1 MKLASY
7 TNQWA
12 ATYQLEKDKLMCPL
26 GSDVIDIQHIGS
38 TAIPGIASKPIVDI
52 MVLLHSVQQA
62 SQYLKTLDELG
73 YAYAKGRSS
82 TERYFFTKGNPV
94 TVHLSLT
101 DQSTPYWDRQIVFRD
116 YLLKH
121 PNAAKEYESLKR
133 SLIEKYPS
141 GKDEYS
147 SGKNEFVAAVLQKA
161 GFSPK

>member
-1 MKLASY
+1 MKLASF

-12 ATYQLEKDKLMCPL
+12 ATYQREKDKLMSLL
-26 GSDVIDIQHIGS
+26 GSDVIATQHIGS

-52 MVLLHSVQQA
+52 MVLLHSIQLA
-62 SQYLKTLDELG
+62 SNYLEILSTLG
-73 YAYAKGRSS
+73 YEYAKDRSS

-101 DQSTPYWDRQIVFRD
+101 DRSTPYWDRQIAFRD
-116 YLLKH
+116 YLVKH
-121 PNAAKEYESLKR
+121 PDAAKEYETLKR

-147 SGKNEFVAAVLQKA
+147 SGKNEFVVAVLQKA
-161 GFSPK
+161 GFPPK